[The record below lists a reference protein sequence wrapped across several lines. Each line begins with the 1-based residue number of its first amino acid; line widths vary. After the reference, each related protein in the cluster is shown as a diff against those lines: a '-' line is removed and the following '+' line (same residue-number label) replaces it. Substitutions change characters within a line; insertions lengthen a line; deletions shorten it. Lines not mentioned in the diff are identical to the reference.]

1 MKKNKRRLILQTI
14 REHVANNKKEYVI
27 VSILFVIGIFLGVF
41 FINNVGQEPKT
52 LITEY
57 LNQFIQKLK
66 SIEDLNLIELLK
78 TSIGQNIMLAIG
90 LWFFGTTIIGIP
102 VVFGIVAYRGF
113 CLGYTIAACIS
124 IMGISKGIIFVLI
137 LLLLQNLLVIPAIL
151 ALAVSGIKLYKSIM
165 RDKTKENVKV
175 EMLRH
180 TVFSL
185 IMLMIL
191 IISSV
196 IEIFVSTNILKL
208 WIVNPFLDNF
218 YKDTFLYSIGVK

>member
-14 REHVANNKKEYVI
+14 KEHVVNNKKEYVI

-57 LNQFIQKLK
+57 LNQFIEKLK
-66 SIEDLNLIELLK
+66 STENLDLIELLK

-124 IMGISKGIIFVLI
+124 IMGISKGIIFVII

-151 ALAVSGIKLYKSIM
+151 ALSVSGIKLYKSIM

-185 IMLMIL
+185 IMLMVL

-208 WIVNPFLDNF
+208 YIKYF
-218 YKDTFLYSIGVK
+218 

>member
-14 REHVANNKKEYVI
+14 KEHVANNKKEYVI

-57 LNQFIQKLK
+57 LNQFIEKLK
-66 SIEDLNLIELLK
+66 TTEDLNLIELLK

-102 VVFGIVAYRGF
+102 AVFGIVAYRGF

-165 RDKTKENVKV
+165 RDKTKENVKI

-185 IMLMIL
+185 IMLMVL
-191 IISSV
+191 IVSSV
-196 IEIFVSTNILKL
+196 IEIFASTNILKL
-208 WIVNPFLDNF
+208 CIKYF
-218 YKDTFLYSIGVK
+218 

>member
-14 REHVANNKKEYVI
+14 KEHVANNKKEYVI

-57 LNQFIQKLK
+57 LNQYIEKLK
-66 SIEDLNLIELLK
+66 STENLNLMELLK
-78 TSIGQNIMLAIG
+78 TSIGQNIILAVS

-124 IMGISKGIIFVLI
+124 IMGISKGIIFVLL
-137 LLLLQNLLVIPAIL
+137 LLLLQNLFLIPAIL
-151 ALAVSGIKLYKSIM
+151 ALSVSGIKLYKSIIK
-165 RDKTKENVKV
+165 DKTKENVKL
-175 EMLRH
+175 EMVRH

-185 IMLMIL
+185 IMLMVLIL
-191 IISSV
+191 SSV

-208 WIVNPFLDNF
+208 CIKYF
-218 YKDTFLYSIGVK
+218 

>member
-14 REHVANNKKEYVI
+14 KEHVANNKKEYVI

-57 LNQFIQKLK
+57 LNQFIEKLK
-66 SIEDLNLIELLK
+66 STEDLNLIELLK
-78 TSIGQNIMLAIG
+78 TSIGQNIMLAIS

-124 IMGISKGIIFVLI
+124 IMGISKGIIFVLM

-165 RDKTKENVKV
+165 KDKTKENVKI

-185 IMLMIL
+185 IMLLVL
-191 IISSV
+191 IVSSV
-196 IEIFVSTNILKL
+196 IEIFISTNILKMF
-208 WIVNPFLDNF
+208 IKYF
-218 YKDTFLYSIGVK
+218 

>member
-14 REHVANNKKEYVI
+14 KEHVVNNKKEYVI

-57 LNQFIQKLK
+57 LNQFIDKLK
-66 SIEDLNLIELLK
+66 STEDLNLIELLK
-78 TSIGQNIMLAIG
+78 TSIGQNIILAIS

-102 VVFGIVAYRGF
+102 IVFGIVAYRGF
-113 CLGYTIAACIS
+113 CLGYTISACIS
-124 IMGISKGIIFVLI
+124 IMGMSKGIIFVLI

-151 ALAVSGIKLYKSIM
+151 ALSVSGIKLYKSIM
-165 RDKTKENVKV
+165 KDKTKENVKI

-185 IMLMIL
+185 IMLIVL

-196 IEIFVSTNILKL
+196 IEIFISTNILK
-208 WIVNPFLDNF
+208 IFIKYF
-218 YKDTFLYSIGVK
+218 

>member
-14 REHVANNKKEYVI
+14 KEHVLNNKKEYII

-41 FINNVGQEPKT
+41 FFFFLGQEPKT

-57 LNQFIQKLK
+57 LKQFIEKLK
-66 SIEDLNLIELLK
+66 STEDLNLIELLK

-102 VVFGIVAYRGF
+102 AVFGIVAYRGF

-165 RDKTKENVKV
+165 RDKTKENVKI

-185 IMLMIL
+185 IMLMVL
-191 IISSV
+191 IVSSV

-208 WIVNPFLDNF
+208 CIKYF
-218 YKDTFLYSIGVK
+218 

>member
-14 REHVANNKKEYVI
+14 KEHVANNKKEYVI

-57 LNQFIQKLK
+57 LNQFIEKLK
-66 SIEDLNLIELLK
+66 STEDLNLIELLK

-102 VVFGIVAYRGF
+102 AVFGIVAYRGF

-165 RDKTKENVKV
+165 RDKTKENVKI

-185 IMLMIL
+185 IMLMLL
-191 IISSV
+191 IVSSV

-208 WIVNPFLDNF
+208 CIKYF
-218 YKDTFLYSIGVK
+218 

>member
-14 REHVANNKKEYVI
+14 KEHVVNNKKEYVI

-57 LNQFIQKLK
+57 LNQFIEKLK
-66 SIEDLNLIELLK
+66 STEDLNLVELLK
-78 TSIGQNIMLAIG
+78 TSIGQNIILAIS

-151 ALAVSGIKLYKSIM
+151 ALSVSGIKLYKSIM
-165 RDKTKENVKV
+165 KDKTKENVKL

-185 IMLMIL
+185 IMLMVL
-191 IISSV
+191 IVSSV
-196 IEIFVSTNILKL
+196 LEIFVSTNILKL
-208 WIVNPFLDNF
+208 CIKYF
-218 YKDTFLYSIGVK
+218 

>member
-1 MKKNKRRLILQTI
+1 MKKNKRKVFIQTI
-14 REHVANNKKEYVI
+14 KEHILNNKKEYIV

-41 FINNVGQEPKT
+41 FINNVSQEPRT
-52 LITEY
+52 QITEY
-57 LNQFIQKLK
+57 LNQFIEQLK
-66 SIEDLNLIELLK
+66 NTENLNTAQLLK
-78 TSIGQNIMLAIG
+78 TSIGQNIMLAIS

-124 IMGISKGIIFVLI
+124 IMGIQKGILFVLI

-151 ALAVSGIKLYKSIM
+151 ALAVSGIKLYQSITK
-165 RDKTKENVKV
+165 DKRKENVKL
-175 EMLRH
+175 EMVRH
-180 TVFSL
+180 TAFSL
-185 IMLMIL
+185 IMLIVL

-208 WIVNPFLDNF
+208 CIKYF
-218 YKDTFLYSIGVK
+218 

>member
-14 REHVANNKKEYVI
+14 KEHVANNKKEYVI

-41 FINNVGQEPKT
+41 FINNIGQEPKT

-57 LNQFIQKLK
+57 LNQFIEKLK
-66 SIEDLNLIELLK
+66 TTEDLNLVDLLK
-78 TSIGQNIMLAIG
+78 TSIGQNIILAVS

-151 ALAVSGIKLYKSIM
+151 ALAVSGIKLYKSIVK
-165 RDKTKENVKV
+165 DKTKENVKL

-185 IMLMIL
+185 IMLIVL

-196 IEIFVSTNILKL
+196 IEIFISTNILKL
-208 WIVNPFLDNF
+208 CIKYF
-218 YKDTFLYSIGVK
+218 